1 MSARRQAWGRGVAAL
16 AWLWRWPRWR
26 PSSTR
31 GQLTFQYTVVFSLLL
46 ILAAGLLYFTLNW
59 ILFWNIDN
67 ELQSEAALVKQYI
80 SFDNGKPVLRS
91 HVRDVDESYDL
102 NTIFNVSQ
110 IVNTE
115 GLPVKSSPELTA
127 FGYSFEPKQL
137 KGLVA
142 MQPPPTFTTMGG
154 RRDEEVRFVNTI
166 LMGPGGQRY
175 LMQIGTRLKPINDT
189 QDTFLWV
196 MLMLLPVTVALSAL
210 GGSVMAKRTL
220 KPVTDMTHA
229 ALNISASNL
238 SLRLPTRGRKDE
250 LDELAG
256 AFNAMIARLQ
266 QSFDK
271 MNEFA
276 ANVSHE
282 LRTPLQA
289 MQGETE
295 LALIERAPLA
305 DCRRVLESNLEE
317 IDRLK
322 RMIRNLLVL
331 AQADAGEMRPRLEPM
346 DLNELVRD
354 LVEQMRVVAQAR
366 GVELRAHTAAP
377 VPVRADSLRLR
388 QMVLNLIDNAVKYT
402 PAGGHIEV
410 RVERAPSPSA
420 TAHPDKEG
428 KEGREGKEARDAK
441 DAKEVRLQVRD
452 TGVGISAED
461 LPQIFDRFFRAD
473 KSRSRGLAGEDGC
486 GLGLPIV
493 KWVAEAH
500 GGSVEVASAPGQGSS
515 FIVHLPLAPLPV
527 NAAPPLGAALGAASR
542 RHEQNG
548 HPLPPVE
555 VHPQATSGSGPAK
568 SGEPPAAGVGTA

>member
-1 MSARRQAWGRGVAAL
+1 
-16 AWLWRWPRWR
+16 
-26 PSSTR
+26 
-31 GQLTFQYTVVFSLLL
+31 
-46 ILAAGLLYFTLNW
+46 
-59 ILFWNIDN
+59 
-67 ELQSEAALVKQYI
+67 
-80 SFDNGKPVLRS
+80 
-91 HVRDVDESYDL
+91 
-102 NTIFNVSQ
+102 
-110 IVNTE
+110 
-115 GLPVKSSPELTA
+115 
-127 FGYSFEPKQL
+127 
-137 KGLVA
+137 
-142 MQPPPTFTTMGG
+142 
-154 RRDEEVRFVNTI
+154 
-166 LMGPGGQRY
+166 MGPGGQRY
-175 LMQIGTRLKPINDT
+175 LMQIGTRLKPINDA

-210 GGSVMAKRTL
+210 GGSIMAKRTL
-220 KPVTDMTHA
+220 KPMTDMTHA

-238 SLRLPTRGRKDE
+238 NLRLPTRGRKDE

-410 RVERAPSPSA
+410 RVERTPG
-420 TAHPDKEG
+420 TAHADKEG
-428 KEGREGKEARDAK
+428 KEAR

-515 FIVHLPLAPLPV
+515 FIVHLPLSPV
-527 NAAPPLGAALGAASR
+527 PGNAAPP
-542 RHEQNG
+542 
-548 HPLPPVE
+548 
-555 VHPQATSGSGPAK
+555 PA
-568 SGEPPAAGVGTA
+568 GGVGTA

>member
-1 MSARRQAWGRGVAAL
+1 MSPGWFRGL
-16 AWLWRWPRWR
+16 RWR
-26 PSSTR
+26 PSTTR
-31 GQLTFQYTVVFSLLL
+31 GQLTFQYTVVFSCMLM
-46 ILAAGLLYFTLNW
+46 LAAGLLYFTLNW

-67 ELQSEAALVKQYI
+67 ELQNEASLVKQYI
-80 SFDNGKPVLRS
+80 SFENGKPVLRP
-91 HVRDVDESYDL
+91 HVSDPDESYDL
-102 NTIFNVSQ
+102 TTIFNVSQ
-110 IVNTE
+110 ILNTD
-115 GLPVKSSPELTA
+115 GMPVKSSPELAA

-154 RRDEEVRFVNTI
+154 RSDEEVRFVNTI
-166 LMGPGGQRY
+166 LTGPGGHRY
-175 LMQIGTRLKPINDT
+175 LMQIGSRLKPINDA
-189 QDTFLWV
+189 QGTFLWV
-196 MLMLLPVTVALSAL
+196 LLMLLPVTVGLSAL

-229 ALNISASNL
+229 AQSISASNL
-238 SLRLPTRGRKDE
+238 SLRLPIRGRRDE

-256 AFNAMIARLQ
+256 TFNAMISRLQ

-295 LALIERAPLA
+295 LALLARAPLGE
-305 DCRRVLESNLEE
+305 CRRVLESNLEE
-317 IDRLK
+317 IDRLN

-331 AQADAGEMRPRLEPM
+331 AQADAGEMRPRLESM

-354 LVEQMRVVAQAR
+354 LVEQMHVVAQAR
-366 GVELRAHTAAP
+366 GVELRAVTSAP
-377 VPVRADSLRLR
+377 VPLRADSLRLR

-410 RVERAPSPSA
+410 RVERVAGA
-420 TAHPDKEG
+420 GGAH
-428 KEGREGKEARDAK
+428 AQ
-441 DAKEVRLQVRD
+441 LQVRD

-473 KSRSRGLAGEDGC
+473 KSRTRGNSGVEGC

-493 KWVAEAH
+493 KWVAETH
-500 GGSVEVASAPGQGSS
+500 GGSVSVTSKPGQGSS
-515 FIVHLPLAPLPV
+515 FVVSLPLA
-527 NAAPPLGAALGAASR
+527 GAA
-542 RHEQNG
+542 
-548 HPLPPVE
+548 
-555 VHPQATSGSGPAK
+555 
-568 SGEPPAAGVGTA
+568 

>member
-1 MSARRQAWGRGVAAL
+1 MRRRLQRWLGRL
-16 AWLWRWPRWR
+16 AWR
-26 PSSTR
+26 PTSTR

-46 ILAAGLLYFTLNW
+46 VLAAGLLYATLNW

-67 ELQSEAALVKQYI
+67 DLQSEAALVKQYI
-80 SFDNGKPVLRS
+80 SFEHGKPVLRS
-91 HVRDVDESYDL
+91 HAQDVDESYDL

-110 IVNTE
+110 ILNTE

-166 LMGPGGQRY
+166 LLGPGGQRY
-175 LMQIGTRLKPINDT
+175 LMQIGTRLKPINDA

-196 MLMLLPVTVALSAL
+196 MLMLLPVTVVLSAV

-229 ALNISASNL
+229 AQTISASNL
-238 SLRLPTRGRKDE
+238 SQRLPTRGHPDE
-250 LDELAG
+250 LDELAET
-256 AFNAMIARLQ
+256 FNAMIARLQ

-295 LALIERAPLA
+295 LALIARAPLA
-305 DCRRVLESNLEE
+305 ECRRVLESNLEE
-317 IDRLK
+317 IDRLN

-331 AQADAGEMRPRLEPM
+331 AQADAGEMRPRLEAM

-377 VPVRADSLRLR
+377 VPLRADSLRLR

-410 RVERAPSPSA
+410 KVERVQVHGHGAA
-420 TAHPDKEG
+420 GAQ
-428 KEGREGKEARDAK
+428 AQ
-441 DAKEVRLQVRD
+441 VQVRD
-452 TGVGISAED
+452 TGIGISADD
-461 LPQIFDRFFRAD
+461 LPLIFDRFFRAD
-473 KSRSRGLAGEDGC
+473 KSRTRGVSGEDGC

-493 KWVAEAH
+493 KWVAEIH
-500 GGSVEVASAPGQGSS
+500 GGWVEVSSLPGQGSS
-515 FIVHLPLAPLPV
+515 FIVHLPLA
-527 NAAPPLGAALGAASR
+527 GAA
-542 RHEQNG
+542 
-548 HPLPPVE
+548 
-555 VHPQATSGSGPAK
+555 
-568 SGEPPAAGVGTA
+568 

>member
-1 MSARRQAWGRGVAAL
+1 MRLPGRTWL
-16 AWLWRWPRWR
+16 DRLLWRPA
-26 PSSTR
+26 STR

-46 ILAAGLLYFTLNW
+46 VLAAGLLYFTLNW

-67 ELQSEAALVKQYI
+67 ELQDEAALVKQYI
-80 SFDNGKPVLRS
+80 RFDQGKPVLTS
-91 HVRDVDESYDL
+91 HTQDVDQSYDL

-110 IVNTE
+110 ILNTE
-115 GLPVKSSPELTA
+115 GVPVKSSPELTA
-127 FGYSFEPKQL
+127 FGFSFEPKQL

-166 LMGPGGQRY
+166 LKGPGGHRY
-175 LMQIGTRLKPINDT
+175 LMQIGTRLKPINDA

-196 MLMLLPVTVALSAL
+196 MLMLLPVTVVLSAV

-229 ALNISASNL
+229 AQTISASNL
-238 SLRLPTRGRKDE
+238 SQRLPTRGRKDE
-250 LDELAG
+250 LDELAET
-256 AFNAMIARLQ
+256 FNAMIARLQ

-295 LALIERAPLA
+295 LALIARAPLA
-305 DCRRVLESNLEE
+305 ECRRVLESNLEE
-317 IDRLK
+317 IDRLN

-366 GVELRAHTAAP
+366 GVELRADTSAP
-377 VPVRADSLRLR
+377 VALRADSLRVR

-402 PAGGHIEV
+402 PAGGRIEV
-410 RVERAPSPSA
+410 RVDRVAA
-420 TAHPDKEG
+420 GTHAQ
-428 KEGREGKEARDAK
+428 AR
-441 DAKEVRLQVRD
+441 VQVRD
-452 TGVGISAED
+452 TGVGIAADD
-461 LPQIFDRFFRAD
+461 LPFIFDRFYRAD
-473 KSRSRGLAGEDGC
+473 KSRTRGVAGEDGC

-493 KWVAEAH
+493 KWVAETH
-500 GGSVEVASAPGQGSS
+500 GGSVEVSSLPGQGSS
-515 FIVHLPLAPLPV
+515 FVVHLPLA
-527 NAAPPLGAALGAASR
+527 GAA
-542 RHEQNG
+542 
-548 HPLPPVE
+548 
-555 VHPQATSGSGPAK
+555 
-568 SGEPPAAGVGTA
+568 

>member
-1 MSARRQAWGRGVAAL
+1 MNLPGRKL
-16 AWLWRWPRWR
+16 LDRLLWRPA
-26 PSSTR
+26 STR

-46 ILAAGLLYFTLNW
+46 VLAAGLLYFTLNW

-67 ELQSEAALVKQYI
+67 ELQDEAALVKQYI
-80 SFDNGKPVLRS
+80 RFDQGKPVLTS
-91 HVRDVDESYDL
+91 HTQDVDQSYDL

-110 IVNTE
+110 ILNTE
-115 GLPVKSSPELTA
+115 GVPVKSSPELTA
-127 FGYSFEPKQL
+127 FGFSFEPKQL

-166 LMGPGGQRY
+166 LMGPGGHRY
-175 LMQIGTRLKPINDT
+175 LMQIGTRLKPINDA

-196 MLMLLPVTVALSAL
+196 MLMLLPVTVVLSAI

-229 ALNISASNL
+229 AQTISASNL
-238 SLRLPTRGRKDE
+238 SQRLPTRGRRDE
-250 LDELAG
+250 LDELAET
-256 AFNAMIARLQ
+256 FNAMIARLQ

-295 LALIERAPLA
+295 LALIARAPLA
-305 DCRRVLESNLEE
+305 ECRRVLESNLEE
-317 IDRLK
+317 IDRLN

-366 GVELRAHTAAP
+366 GVELRADTAAP
-377 VPVRADSLRLR
+377 VALRADSLRVR

-402 PAGGHIEV
+402 PAGGRIEV
-410 RVERAPSPSA
+410 RVDRYAAAPG
-420 TAHPDKEG
+420 AHPQ
-428 KEGREGKEARDAK
+428 AR
-441 DAKEVRLQVRD
+441 VQVRD
-452 TGVGISAED
+452 NGVGIAADD
-461 LPQIFDRFFRAD
+461 LPFIFDRFYRAD
-473 KSRSRGLAGEDGC
+473 KSRTRGVAGEDGC

-493 KWVAEAH
+493 KWVAETH
-500 GGSVEVASAPGQGSS
+500 GGSVEVSSLPGQGSS
-515 FIVHLPLAPLPV
+515 FVVHLPLA
-527 NAAPPLGAALGAASR
+527 GAA
-542 RHEQNG
+542 
-548 HPLPPVE
+548 
-555 VHPQATSGSGPAK
+555 
-568 SGEPPAAGVGTA
+568 